1 MYESKEAQTRSS
13 KRLMT
18 SKNRCLTDGTG
29 AVYLTAGF
37 FAQLSTSGCLSVRL
51 LERKSRTLTTKP
63 PNLPAQTSFAP

>member
-1 MYESKEAQTRSS
+1 MNYPATTRLNQ
-13 KRLMT
+13 RLMT

-37 FAQLSTSGCLSVRL
+37 FAQRNTSGCLWVRL
-51 LERKSRTLTTKP
+51 LEEKGRPLTTKP